1 MRKNI
6 LKISLVMVL
15 FVFFASSC
23 NQLKDKLSFDST
35 TVETD
40 NELERVS
47 DDIDVIVED
56 ASDFAASNG
65 RVEEGDK
72 FAPCAVITHNRATKT
87 VTIDFGTGC
96 KGRDG
101 RTRKGKIIAVHTDV
115 FRKPN
120 SKCTVTFDGYSV
132 EDIKVE
138 GTIVTTYNGIDLV
151 KKSVQKTSLVNVK
164 LTFPNGQTASRSVTV
179 TQSFTLTPNLLD
191 SEYQVTIEG
200 SGVARNGVAFTTTTL
215 SPITKKVA
223 CFREKVPYPVSGIQQ
238 ITPQNDKEPIRINFG
253 DGTCD
258 KTITISRGE
267 AVRTITLK

>member
-1 MRKNI
+1 MKKNI
-6 LKISLVMVL
+6 FRISLVVAL
-15 FVFFASSC
+15 TAFLTTSC

-35 TVETD
+35 VVETD
-40 NELERVS
+40 NELERVN

-65 RVEEGDK
+65 RVEEGNK

-120 SKCTVTFDGYSV
+120 SKCTVTFENYSV
-132 EDIKVE
+132 EDVKVE
-138 GTIVTTYNGIDLV
+138 GTIVTTYNGLDLA
-151 KKSVQKTSLVNVK
+151 KKSVQKTSLVDIK
-164 LTFPNGQTASRSVTV
+164 LTFPDGKTASKNVTV
-179 TQSFTLTPNLLD
+179 TQTFTLSANLLD
-191 SEYQVTIEG
+191 SEYQVTVNG
-200 SGVARNGVAFTTTTL
+200 TGVARNGVAFTTTTL

-223 CFREKVPYPVSGIQQ
+223 CFKEKVPYPVSGIQQ
-238 ITPQNDKEPIRINFG
+238 ISPQNDKEPIRIDFG

-258 KTITISRGE
+258 KTITITRGE
-267 AVRTITLK
+267 AVRTITLR